1 MKTEFFVDYDLFDT
15 TALQDG
21 RESTES
27 NSVFADIRKIK
38 EGIQAPDYGTLE
50 HNFFVLDGS
59 KDEFPDEP
67 DDLAYYSRE
76 FIQSDSSYQYCGDEM
91 YAGDD
96 LGGVIEENYSKQSV
110 VVQFTENHTSYGI
123 TLHFLSEYPLEIEII
138 WYDLLGYMKSRK
150 RFYPDSPVYFCKN
163 QVEEYGRI
171 EIRFLHALPYHNAKL
186 QYIEYGTKIT
196 WGADSIKS
204 GKLVNDTD
212 PISDKIKT
220 DKLTFDFVDK
230 EDDFNIG
237 NADGLHRTFQKRQ
250 QMFPYEIVQGKKIPL
265 GTFFLDTNSTT
276 RNISK
281 ISAIDYKGMLS
292 NTDFKEGR
300 IYNGD
305 LAGGIIGEIMAA
317 AGITDYEVD
326 QETADT
332 PLYGTLKIQSCQK
345 ALREVLFACGSIINT
360 SHRTG
365 AEIHKNNRLVTANI
379 SRSRKFSTTLQTDH
393 YISDVNVKY
402 KTWRLDDKVSEI
414 TKGTYGIG
422 THTIQL
428 TNPASKMTASAGRI
442 IKQMPYYVVLEIT
455 ADTRSEIVISG
466 QKYIGEELAVLSSIE
481 HIKSGEVRSTK
492 TFSGTLLDFEAAQ
505 RVADSIL
512 DHYQLQQIIK
522 TKHLAGDEKTGD
534 WAEIENTVLDH
545 ANFVA
550 AIESLSTDLTGGFIS
565 TAKCRGYFKSV
576 TDHYF
581 AGSELYAAEEAG
593 EII

>member
-15 TALQDG
+15 TALQDA
-21 RESTES
+21 RESTGS
-27 NSVFADIRKIK
+27 NSPFADISKIK
-38 EGIQAPDYGTLE
+38 DNISSPAYGTLE

-59 KDEFPDEP
+59 MEEFPDAP
-67 DDLAYYSRE
+67 DNLVYFSKD
-76 FIQSDSSYQYCGDEM
+76 FVQSDSSYQYCGEM

-96 LGGVIEENYSKQSV
+96 LGGAIEELYKKQSV
-110 VVQFTENHTSYGI
+110 IVQFSENHTSYGI
-123 TLHFLSEYPLEIEII
+123 TLHFLDAYPLEIEIV
-138 WYDLLGYMKSRK
+138 WYDLFGNLKSRK
-150 RFYPDSPVYFCKN
+150 KFYPDSQVYFCKN
-163 QVEEYGRI
+163 QVEEYGCI
-171 EIRFLHALPYHNAKL
+171 EIIFLRSLPYHNAKL

-250 QMFPYEIVQGKKIPL
+250 QMFPYEMVRGKKIPL

-276 RNISK
+276 KNISK

-292 NTDFKEGR
+292 NTDFKDGR

-305 LAGGIIGEIMAA
+305 KAGGVISEVMAA
-317 AGITDYEVD
+317 AGISDYEVD
-326 QETADT
+326 EETANT

-360 SHRTG
+360 SHRVG
-365 AEIHKNNRLVTANI
+365 IEIRKNTRNVTVRVE
-379 SRSRKFSTTLQTDH
+379 RSRKFSTTLQTDH
-393 YISDVNVKY
+393 YVSDVNVKY
-402 KTWRLDDKVSEI
+402 KTWRLDDNVSEI
-414 TKGTYGIG
+414 TKGTYGAGI
-422 THTIQL
+422 HTIQL
-428 TNPASKMTASAGRI
+428 TNPAANMTASAGEI
-442 IKQMPYYVVLEIT
+442 LEQMPYYLVLEIS
-455 ADTRSEIVISG
+455 ADMRSEVVISG

-492 TFSGTLLDFEAAQ
+492 TFSGTLLDFESAK
-505 RVADSIL
+505 RVADNIL
-512 DHYQLQQIIK
+512 DYYQLQQIIK
-522 TKHLAGDEKTGD
+522 TKHLAEDEKAGD

-565 TAKCRGYFKSV
+565 TSKCRGYFKSV
-576 TDHYF
+576 TDYYF
-581 AGSELYAAEEAG
+581 AGGELYADEEAG